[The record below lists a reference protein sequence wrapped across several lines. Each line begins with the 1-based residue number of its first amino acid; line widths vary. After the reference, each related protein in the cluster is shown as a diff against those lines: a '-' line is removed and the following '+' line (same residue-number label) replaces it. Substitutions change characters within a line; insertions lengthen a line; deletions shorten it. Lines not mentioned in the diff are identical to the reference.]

1 MTGEPRESDG
11 ADREPDE
18 HIRFAAYLV
27 QLDQVA
33 EADEIDLVCHVL
45 SDPDRTM
52 AQSAV
57 VRHVDRR
64 AEDLHPGPAY
74 EAWVWAMAQAAG
86 DRPFL
91 IRRLEEW
98 SLFRAVRLGLHWD
111 ADDLLGASDWLQLKT
126 AAMSD
131 VVTPSGTAVPS
142 ATPAASGTPAA
153 SAAAFEVL
161 AEGGRTR
168 RIRNTATGSLRL
180 GRVTGR
186 RC

>member
-1 MTGEPRESDG
+1 MCGGHAAPGPGSLTGEPRESDG

-64 AEDLHPGPAY
+64 AEDLHLGPAY
-74 EAWVWAMAQAAG
+74 EAWVRAMAQAAG

-98 SLFRAVRLGLHWD
+98 SLFRAVRLGLR
-111 ADDLLGASDWLQLKT
+111 S
-126 AAMSD
+126 
-131 VVTPSGTAVPS
+131 
-142 ATPAASGTPAA
+142 
-153 SAAAFEVL
+153 
-161 AEGGRTR
+161 
-168 RIRNTATGSLRL
+168 TATGSLRL
-180 GRVTGR
+180 GRVRGR